1 MPNIQNEINQIKNA
15 VYGEEVRESII
26 GAIKK
31 VNEDNESYET
41 IKTELK
47 GIKTDLD
54 NSKATLENIKS
65 ATNTAST
72 TKANLD
78 TSTSKATQAKKDLDG
93 SITDA
98 TNAKKDLDTSTS
110 TANTSKSNL
119 DKSVTSGNNSKTELD
134 KSIESAKTN
143 KKNLDS
149 SNTVATS
156 TLNSLKSENTKAQ
169 GYLNQV
175 TSEKANQILNGISDV
190 KDYLGLVDT
199 QVVGLQVDYKNRT
212 FKRLCG
218 AVGLNKGSD
227 FNKFKMYGGRRRC
240 NVVDDGTIKAYY
252 GDSGYKEDGSNGQVM
267 VYQPKFYYNVV
278 PVETEQIS
286 TTKKGYHMRKANY
299 YVSDVP
305 KPNFKVHPVFFDKN
319 GKETDYVLLS
329 AFEGSLYDTSAS
341 KYLTNDEQVADFS
354 TDKLCSIA
362 NVRPTS
368 GLSQDLT
375 RPKTEQLAK
384 NRGDG
389 WHQLNIKM
397 ASMEQLLMMIELGT
411 MDVQSAIGQG
421 VTSIPDNGSTSCASY
436 TGSTSSLGNN
446 TGMANATKDYTG
458 TSQTANG
465 KVAISYRGVENF
477 YGSIWKFASGMNVYG
492 NGKMDGGMAYI
503 CDDFA
508 YAEGKNTGNY
518 KPCGFT
524 LTPKGGFI
532 SAMGYSEEYDWLF
545 LASECNGNS
554 ALPVGDYIWVSENLS
569 GYRIALL
576 GGRWDSGGYSGA
588 FCWGLSNGV
597 SFRYR
602 SIGGRLSYI
611 PTMS

>member
-31 VNEDNESYET
+31 VNDDNESYET
-41 IKTELK
+41 IKVELK
-47 GIKTDLD
+47 GLKTDLD
-54 NSKATLENIKS
+54 NSKATLESIKS

-78 TSTSKATQAKKDLDG
+78 TSTSKATQAKKDLDS

-98 TNAKKDLDTSTS
+98 TSEKKALDTSVS

-119 DKSVTSGNNSKTELD
+119 DKSVTSGNSAKTELD
-134 KSIESAKTN
+134 KFIESAKTN
-143 KKNLDS
+143 KTNLDS
-149 SNTVATS
+149 SNTTATN

-240 NVVDDGTIKAYY
+240 NVADDGTIKAYY

-341 KYLTNDEQVADFS
+341 KYLANDEQVADFS
-354 TDKLCSIA
+354 ADKLCSIA
-362 NVRPTS
+362 NVRPIS

-397 ASMEQLLMMIELGT
+397 TSMEQLLMMIELGT

-436 TGSTSSLGNN
+436 TGSTSSLGNS
-446 TGMANATKDYTG
+446 TGMASATKDHTG

-477 YGSIWKFASGMNVYG
+477 YGSIWKFASGMNIYG

-503 CDDFA
+503 CNDFA

-554 ALPVGDYIWVSENLS
+554 ALPVGDYTWVTENLN

-576 GGRWDSGGYSGA
+576 GGGWDSGGTSGA
-588 FCWGLSNGV
+588 FYWFLTYGV
-597 SFRYR
+597 GSRYR
-602 SIGGRLSYI
+602 FIGGRLSYI

>member
-1 MPNIQNEINQIKNA
+1 MPNIQNEINQIKNP

-31 VNEDNESYET
+31 VNDDNESYET
-41 IKTELK
+41 IKVELK
-47 GIKTDLD
+47 GLKTDLD
-54 NSKATLENIKS
+54 NSKATLESIKS

-78 TSTSKATQAKKDLDG
+78 TSTSKATQAKK
-93 SITDA
+93 A
-98 TNAKKDLDTSTS
+98 LDTSIS

-143 KKNLDS
+143 KTNLDS
-149 SNTVATS
+149 SNTTATN

-240 NVVDDGTIKAYY
+240 NVADDGTIKAYY

-341 KYLTNDEQVADFS
+341 KYLANDEQIADFS

-421 VTSIPDNGSTSCASY
+421 VTNIPDNGSTSCASY

-446 TGMANATKDYTG
+446 TGMASATKDYTG

-477 YGSIWKFASGMNVYG
+477 YGSIWKFASGMNIYG

-508 YAEGKNTGNY
+508 YAEGKNADNY

-554 ALPVGDYIWVSENLS
+554 ALPVGDYTWVTENLN
-569 GYRIALL
+569 GYHIALL
-576 GGRWDSGGYSGA
+576 GGGWNGGGGSGA
-588 FCWGLSNGV
+588 FCWYLNDGV
-597 SFRYR
+597 GHRYR
-602 SIGGRLSYI
+602 GIGGRLSYI

>member
-31 VNEDNESYET
+31 VNDDNESYET
-41 IKTELK
+41 IKVELK
-47 GIKTDLD
+47 GLKTDLD
-54 NSKATLENIKS
+54 NSKATLESIKS

-78 TSTSKATQAKKDLDG
+78 TSTSKATQAKKDLDS
-93 SITDA
+93 SITDS
-98 TNAKKDLDTSTS
+98 TSSKKALDSSIS

-134 KSIESAKTN
+134 
-143 KKNLDS
+143 S
-149 SNTVATS
+149 SNTTATN

-190 KDYLGLVDT
+190 KDYLGLVDA

-218 AVGLNKGSD
+218 AVGLSKGSD

-240 NVVDDGTIKAYY
+240 NVADDGTIKAYY

-341 KYLTNDEQVADFS
+341 KYLANDEQVADFS

-375 RPKTEQLAK
+375 RQKTEQLAK

-397 ASMEQLLMMIELGT
+397 ALMEQLLMMIELGT

-436 TGSTSSLGNN
+436 TGSTSSLGNS
-446 TGMANATKDYTG
+446 TGMASATKDYTG

-477 YGSIWKFASGMNVYG
+477 YGSIWKFASGMNIYG

-508 YAEGKNTGNY
+508 YAEGKNTDNY

-554 ALPVGDYIWVSENLS
+554 ALPVGDYTWVTENLN

-576 GGRWDSGGYSGA
+576 GGYWNGGGGSGA
-588 FCWGLSNGV
+588 FCWYLNYGV
-597 SFRYR
+597 GVRNR
-602 SIGGRLSYI
+602 NVGGRLSYI

>member
-31 VNEDNESYET
+31 VNDDNESYET
-41 IKTELK
+41 IKVELK
-47 GIKTDLD
+47 GLKTDLD
-54 NSKATLENIKS
+54 NSKATLE
-65 ATNTAST
+65 
-72 TKANLD
+72 
-78 TSTSKATQAKKDLDG
+78 
-93 SITDA
+93 SI
-98 TNAKKDLDTSTS
+98 
-110 TANTSKSNL
+110 
-119 DKSVTSGNNSKTELD
+119 
-134 KSIESAKTN
+134 
-143 KKNLDS
+143 
-149 SNTVATS
+149 
-156 TLNSLKSENTKAQ
+156 KSENTKAQ

-190 KDYLGLVDT
+190 KDYLGLIDT
-199 QVVGLQVDYKNRT
+199 QVVGLQVDYNNRT

-240 NVVDDGTIKAYY
+240 NVADDGTIKAYY

-319 GKETDYVLLS
+319 GKETNYVLLS
-329 AFEGSLYDTSAS
+329 AFEGSLFDTSAS
-341 KYLTNDEQVADFS
+341 KYLANDEQVADFS
-354 TDKLCSIA
+354 ADKLCSIA

-446 TGMANATKDYTG
+446 TGMASATKDYTG

-477 YGSIWKFASGMNVYG
+477 YGSIWKFASGMNIYG
-492 NGKMDGGMAYI
+492 NGKLDGGMAYI

-508 YAEGKNTGNY
+508 YAEGKNTDNY

-524 LTPKGGFI
+524 LTPRGGYI

-554 ALPVGDYIWVSENLS
+554 ALPVGDYTWVTENLN

-576 GGRWDSGGYSGA
+576 GGRWNNGGNSGA
-588 FCWGLSNGV
+588 FFWYLDSGV
-597 SFRYR
+597 GARYR
-602 SIGGRLSYI
+602 DIGGRLSYI

>member
-31 VNEDNESYET
+31 VNNDNESYET
-41 IKTELK
+41 IKVELK
-47 GIKTDLD
+47 GLKTDLD
-54 NSKATLENIKS
+54 NSKA
-65 ATNTAST
+65 
-72 TKANLD
+72 
-78 TSTSKATQAKKDLDG
+78 
-93 SITDA
+93 
-98 TNAKKDLDTSTS
+98 
-110 TANTSKSNL
+110 
-119 DKSVTSGNNSKTELD
+119 
-134 KSIESAKTN
+134 
-143 KKNLDS
+143 
-149 SNTVATS
+149 

-240 NVVDDGTIKAYY
+240 NVADDGTIKAYY

-341 KYLTNDEQVADFS
+341 KYLANDEQVADFS

-362 NVRPTS
+362 NVRPAS

-421 VTSIPDNGSTSCASY
+421 VTSIPDNGSYSCASY

-446 TGMANATKDYTG
+446 AGMANATKDYTG

-477 YGSIWKFASGMNVYG
+477 YGSIWKFASGMNIYG

-508 YAEGKNTGNY
+508 YVEGKNTGNY

-554 ALPVGDYIWVSENLS
+554 ALPVGDYTWVTENLN
-569 GYRIALL
+569 GYHIALL
-576 GGRWDSGGYSGA
+576 GGGWDGGGTSGA
-588 FCWGLSNGV
+588 FCWYLYAGV
-597 SFRYR
+597 GRRGR

>member
-31 VNEDNESYET
+31 VNDDNESYET
-41 IKTELK
+41 IKVELK
-47 GIKTDLD
+47 GLKTDLD
-54 NSKATLENIKS
+54 NSKATLESIKS

-78 TSTSKATQAKKDLDG
+78 TSTSKATQAKKDLDS
-93 SITDA
+93 SITDS
-98 TNAKKDLDTSTS
+98 TSSKKALDSSIS

-134 KSIESAKTN
+134 
-143 KKNLDS
+143 S
-149 SNTVATS
+149 SNTTATN

-190 KDYLGLVDT
+190 KDYLGLVDA

-218 AVGLNKGSD
+218 VVGLSKGSD

-240 NVVDDGTIKAYY
+240 NVADDGTIKAYY

-341 KYLTNDEQVADFS
+341 KYLANDEQVADFS

-375 RPKTEQLAK
+375 RQKTEQLAK

-397 ASMEQLLMMIELGT
+397 ALMEQLLMMIELGT

-436 TGSTSSLGNN
+436 TGSTSSLGNS
-446 TGMANATKDYTG
+446 TGMASATKDYTG

-477 YGSIWKFASGMNVYG
+477 YGSIWKFASGMNIYG

-508 YAEGKNTGNY
+508 YAEGKNTDNY

-554 ALPVGDYIWVSENLS
+554 ALPVGDYTWVTENLN

-576 GGRWDSGGYSGA
+576 GGRWSYGGASGA
-588 FCWGLSNGV
+588 FYWDLDNGV
-597 SFRYR
+597 SYR
-602 SIGGRLSYI
+602 NRTVGGRLSYI

>member
-31 VNEDNESYET
+31 VNDDNESYET
-41 IKTELK
+41 IKVELK
-47 GIKTDLD
+47 GLKTDLD
-54 NSKATLENIKS
+54 NSKATLESIKS

-78 TSTSKATQAKKDLDG
+78 TSTSKATQAKKDLDS
-93 SITDA
+93 SITDS
-98 TNAKKDLDTSTS
+98 TSSKKALDSSIS

-134 KSIESAKTN
+134 
-143 KKNLDS
+143 S
-149 SNTVATS
+149 SNTTATN

-190 KDYLGLVDT
+190 KDYLGLVDA

-218 AVGLNKGSD
+218 VVGLSKGSD

-240 NVVDDGTIKAYY
+240 NVADDGTIKAYY

-341 KYLTNDEQVADFS
+341 KYLANDEQVADFS

-375 RPKTEQLAK
+375 RQKTEQLAK

-397 ASMEQLLMMIELGT
+397 ALMEQLLMMIELGT

-436 TGSTSSLGNN
+436 TGSTSSLGNS
-446 TGMANATKDYTG
+446 TGMASATKDYTG

-477 YGSIWKFASGMNVYG
+477 YGSIWKFASGMNIYG

-508 YAEGKNTGNY
+508 YAEGKNTDNY

-554 ALPVGDYIWVSENLS
+554 ALPVGDYTWVTENLN

-576 GGRWDSGGYSGA
+576 GGRWSYGGASGA
-588 FCWGLSNGV
+588 FYWDLDNGV
-597 SFRYR
+597 SYR
-602 SIGGRLSYI
+602 NRTIGGRLSYI